1 MSASRKPKEISKHT
15 VRDQRHNKSECGK
28 CSQNC
33 FYYIQEY
40 RGHVHVE
47 GYSHA
52 SMLDKTIFD
61 LSQALAEAREAS
73 YELRK
78 SQDELPISKIYFR
91 RSVH

>member
-1 MSASRKPKEISKHT
+1 
-15 VRDQRHNKSECGK
+15 
-28 CSQNC
+28 
-33 FYYIQEY
+33 
-40 RGHVHVE
+40 
-47 GYSHA
+47 
-52 SMLDKTIFD
+52 MLDKTIFD